1 VVAPRRGILATRG
14 NAVKPLTLTA
24 VLAIIGIAV
33 AAAIAFKVWLAHGGK
48 YEFGQYGSA
57 TTAVK
62 SQLFDADSARF
73 RSLYISSSGV
83 VCGEVNA
90 KNRFG
95 AYVGFRMF
103 EYDNRH
109 GLAEVKI
116 KDDEPS
122 SNPMDNMMWK
132 YDCGV

>member
-1 VVAPRRGILATRG
+1 
-14 NAVKPLTLTA
+14 VKPITLTV

-33 AAAIAFKVWLAHGGK
+33 AAAIAFKVWLVHGGK

-62 SQLFDADSARF
+62 TQLFDSDSAKF
-73 RSLYISSSGV
+73 RNLYISSSGV

-90 KNRFG
+90 KNRLG
-95 AYVGFRMF
+95 AYAGFRMF

-109 GLAEVKI
+109 GLGEVRI
-116 KDDEPS
+116 KGDDS
-122 SNPMDNMMWK
+122 GASVTDAMMWK

>member
-1 VVAPRRGILATRG
+1 M
-14 NAVKPLTLTA
+14 KPLTLIA
-24 VLAIIGIAV
+24 VLAIVGIV
-33 AAAIAFKVWLAHGGK
+33 IAAIVGFKIWLAHGGE

-62 SQLFDADSARF
+62 AQLFDADSAKF
-73 RSLYISSSGV
+73 RSLYVSPAGV

>member
-1 VVAPRRGILATRG
+1 M
-14 NAVKPLTLTA
+14 KPLTLIA
-24 VLAIIGIAV
+24 VLAIVGIV
-33 AAAIAFKVWLAHGGK
+33 IAAIVGFKIWLAHGGE

-62 SQLFDADSARF
+62 AQLFDADSAKF
-73 RSLYISSSGV
+73 RSLYVSPAGV

-109 GLAEVKI
+109 GLGEVRI
-116 KDDEPS
+116 KGGDSDTGV
-122 SNPMDNMMWK
+122 MDAMMWK

>member
-1 VVAPRRGILATRG
+1 M
-14 NAVKPLTLTA
+14 KPLTLTV
-24 VLAIIGIAV
+24 VLAIVGIAV
-33 AAAIAFKVWLAHGGK
+33 AAAIAFKIWVTHGGK

-62 SQLFDADSARF
+62 TQLFDSDSAKF
-73 RSLYISSSGV
+73 RNLYISSSGV

-95 AYVGFRMF
+95 AYAGFRMF

-109 GLAEVKI
+109 GLGEVRI
-116 KDDEPS
+116 KGDDS
-122 SNPMDNMMWK
+122 SASVTDAMMWK